1 MHEKLSKFYELKYK
15 MKLQNKQRKIR
26 YPLTVTQKIN
36 NKSPLTV
43 YNYTKILNKYEST
56 LNIIE
61 QITKLNKFYITRKFN
76 YINELLNYITRK

>member
-1 MHEKLSKFYELKYK
+1 MNWNYK
-15 MKLQNKQRKIR
+15 NKQRKTR

-61 QITKLNKFYITRKFN
+61 QITKLNKFYITRK
-76 YINELLNYITRK
+76 

>member
-1 MHEKLSKFYELKYK
+1 MIHKELILILIRIEITKI
-15 MKLQNKQRKIR
+15 KQRKIR

-43 YNYTKILNKYEST
+43 YNDTKKFLNKYEST

-61 QITKLNKFYITRKFN
+61 LHKSYYT
-76 YINELLNYITRK
+76 

>member
-1 MHEKLSKFYELKYK
+1 
-15 MKLQNKQRKIR
+15 MKLQIKQRKIR

-43 YNYTKILNKYEST
+43 YNDTKFFLNKYEST

-61 QITKLNKFYITRKFN
+61 LHKSYYT
-76 YINELLNYITRK
+76 